1 MLLDVLLLVQDC
13 SGRGGDDLK
22 FTQKANL
29 NFTENSSQS
38 FILNPFNGSYTGG
51 NWQLETKNP
60 NPYEYDADEM
70 RQLSQELWKCWI
82 LQINTV
88 P

>member
-1 MLLDVLLLVQDC
+1 MLLDVLLLVEDC

-38 FILNPFNGSYTGG
+38 FILNQFNGSYAGG

-70 RQLSQELWKCWI
+70 RQLSQELLKRWI
-82 LQINTV
+82 LQINTA

>member
-1 MLLDVLLLVQDC
+1 
-13 SGRGGDDLK
+13 LK

-51 NWQLETKNP
+51 NWQLETKVVLNS
-60 NPYEYDADEM
+60 NGQDGRDA
-70 RQLSQELWKCWI
+70 L
-82 LQINTV
+82 
-88 P
+88 

>member
-1 MLLDVLLLVQDC
+1 VLLLVQDC
-13 SGRGGDDLK
+13 SGGGGDDLK

-38 FILNPFNGSYTGG
+38 FILNPFNASYTGG

-70 RQLSQELWKCWI
+70 RQLSQKLLKRWI
-82 LQINTV
+82 LQINTA

>member
-1 MLLDVLLLVQDC
+1 VLLGVLLLASES

-22 FTQKANL
+22 FTQKADL

-38 FILNPFNGSYTGG
+38 FILNPFNASYTGG

-60 NPYEYDADEM
+60 NPYEYDANEM
-70 RQLSQELWKCWI
+70 RQLSQELLKRWI
-82 LQINTV
+82 LQINTA